1 MMTREHLVLVLQEM
15 YSFHR
20 DLLPLLDSLRH
31 MANDK
36 RVRSVLQTQHDGVR
50 GEMETAERALDLL
63 GARYSMEHSILAA
76 GLKEDSDRF
85 RHRQSPERSLLE
97 VHALLVALTAT
108 GIVRSK
114 YQGAMEMAQA
124 IGEQDVARLLEE
136 MDSREVTGQADVGEL
151 MPKLIQEINAREIR
165 RAA

>member
-1 MMTREHLVLVLQEM
+1 MTTREHLVLLLQEM

-20 DLLPLLDSLRH
+20 DMLPLLDSLRH
-31 MANDK
+31 MGGDR

-63 GARYSMEHSILAA
+63 GARFSMEHSILAA
-76 GLKEDSDRF
+76 GLKEYSDRF
-85 RHRQSPERSLLE
+85 RHRGSPERAILE
-97 VHALLVALTAT
+97 VQALQIALTAA
-108 GIVRSK
+108 GIARSR
-114 YQGAMEMAQA
+114 YRGAMEMALA

-136 MDSREVTGQADVGEL
+136 MDSREVIGQADLGEL
-151 MPKLIQEINAREIR
+151 MPQLIQEINAGEIR